1 MGSKVGRMKNRANPF
16 NDQVIA
22 ESYEGWFETDVGK
35 IIDEEESALIRSM
48 VPAGG
53 GKKLLDVGCGTGHF
67 ARLMAKLGYDVYGLD
82 ISSAMLV
89 EAKVRGGGRYLR
101 GDAIALPHPDA
112 SFYAASAFTLLEFV
126 DDPQEIIS
134 EMIRVSKKVVAIA
147 FLNRLGGINI
157 RRKVR
162 NLLGRRDVYSDARF
176 FGVSE
181 MKCMVRRAARMNHK
195 RIEIEWGSA
204 VGPRIVSKVFSRS
217 RLDSF
222 ILFVVRLV

>member
-1 MGSKVGRMKNRANPF
+1 MKNRANPF
-16 NDQVIA
+16 NDPIVA
-22 ESYEGWFETDVGK
+22 ESYEGWFETDAGK
-35 IIDEEESALIRSM
+35 NIDEEESALIASM

-89 EAKVRGGGRYLR
+89 EAKKRGGDRYFI
-101 GDAIALPHPDA
+101 GDAITLPHRDA

-126 DDPQEIIS
+126 DDPERVIS
-134 EMIRVSKKVVAIA
+134 EMIRVSQEIVAVA

-162 NLLGRRDVYSDARF
+162 NLLGKRDLYSDARF
-176 FGVSE
+176 FWVSE
-181 MKCMVRRAARMNHK
+181 MKRIVRRAAGMNHK
-195 RIEIEWGSA
+195 RIEIQWGSA
-204 VGPRIVSKVFSRS
+204 VGPKVISRISSRS
-217 RLDSF
+217 RTGSF
-222 ILFVVRLV
+222 ILFVIRLV